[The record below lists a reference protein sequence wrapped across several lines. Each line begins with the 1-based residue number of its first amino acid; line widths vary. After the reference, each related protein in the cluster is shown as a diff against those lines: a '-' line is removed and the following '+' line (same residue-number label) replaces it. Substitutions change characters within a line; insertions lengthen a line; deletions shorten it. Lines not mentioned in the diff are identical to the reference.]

1 MDRTS
6 DEVTKGQLIDDFKR
20 VVTDAEAL
28 LKATASYSG
37 EELDELRSRAE
48 ESLKVV
54 KASLAEERDALLVRT
69 KDAAKAADH
78 YIHENPWQALGV
90 AAGVGLVVGLLTGRR

>member
-1 MDRTS
+1 MDKVS

-20 VVTDAEAL
+20 VVADAEAL

-37 EELDELRSRAE
+37 GELDELRAKTE
-48 ESLKVV
+48 KSLKTV
-54 KASLAEERDALLVRT
+54 KASLADERDALLVRT
-69 KDAAKAADH
+69 KDAAKAADT